1 MTERR
6 ASSPGWRLGS
16 IGGVPVYLAPSWLAV
31 AAIFTVLFLPTV
43 RAAAPG
49 LSGPMSVVA
58 ATSFPI
64 LLFVSVFLHELAHG
78 TTARALG
85 VPVREY
91 VLTFWGGHTSF
102 SGDLRSPG
110 VSAAVSAAGPAAN
123 LVLAGLGWL
132 GLRQLPPGLVAVVV
146 ASLVYANLVVGVFN
160 LLPGSPLDGGRIL
173 EALIWKVTGD
183 RDTALVGAG
192 WVGRGIAVLIAAVAL
207 GLPLLRGD
215 RPTLTSVVWSLL
227 IAGVVWQ
234 GASRSVTVGRA
245 RRGAAGVDLRPLL
258 APAVVLPARAVVTDV
273 PPLPLGVRV
282 EATVLTDD
290 AGAVVAVVDPA
301 ALASVPDALRA
312 TTALGA
318 VARSLPG
325 GAIVTRLR
333 GPDALAQ
340 VARGLQVSDVLVVVG
355 DAGVLGTLTRER
367 LVAAFSGTG

>member
-1 MTERR
+1 
-6 ASSPGWRLGS
+6 
-16 IGGVPVYLAPSWLAV
+16 
-31 AAIFTVLFLPTV
+31 
-43 RAAAPG
+43 
-49 LSGPMSVVA
+49 
-58 ATSFPI
+58 
-64 LLFVSVFLHELAHG
+64 
-78 TTARALG
+78 
-85 VPVREY
+85 
-91 VLTFWGGHTSF
+91 
-102 SGDLRSPG
+102 
-110 VSAAVSAAGPAAN
+110 
-123 LVLAGLGWL
+123 
-132 GLRQLPPGLVAVVV
+132 
-146 ASLVYANLVVGVFN
+146 
-160 LLPGSPLDGGRIL
+160 
-173 EALIWKVTGD
+173 
-183 RDTALVGAG
+183 
-192 WVGRGIAVLIAAVAL
+192 
-207 GLPLLRGD
+207 
-215 RPTLTSVVWSLL
+215 VWSLL

-273 PPLPLGVRV
+273 PPLPLGVRF